1 MRFRI
6 LVNPPLLF
14 TLVLVAVLLIGLPIS
29 AHAGCGCDKP
39 APAPATVVPQAAFPG
54 MPVTLFHESFQMGQ
68 DWTVTFQNNTAL
80 VTVPATVV
88 LKRTLTDPIGARRVP
103 QLVVAVPNIAV
114 GPTRIT
120 AVREGFSFTV
130 LETSFTVIGKPVA
143 IAEQSGSFSVKKY
156 TTGVGA
162 DGTVYVSVAGLQGVC
177 QPMEFQIMLKGYPLR
192 FGMGDIAITNH
203 QGFFIDALDTESAD
217 HFAIYPSAGPM
228 SNTLDYFRHSFALYC
243 AAHQVGGAKEVD
255 SQDQNWHRDG
265 TAHTEYSTL
274 IFAIAGHFANGSLPS
289 PGRASFDLQ
298 LAAHI
303 GDNNEEW
310 AQERSEEGSLG
321 RVPSAPRR

>member
-1 MRFRI
+1 MRFLI
-6 LVNPPLLF
+6 LVNLPLFF
-14 TLVLVAVLLIGLPIS
+14 TPVLVAVLLIGLPIT
-29 AHAGCGCDKP
+29 AQAGCGCDKP
-39 APAPATVVPQAAFPG
+39 APAPAAVIPQAAFPG
-54 MPVTLFHESFQMGQ
+54 MPVTLVHESFQTGQ
-68 DWTVTFQNNTAL
+68 DWQVTFQNNAAL
-80 VTVPATVV
+80 VTVPAKVV
-88 LKRTLTDPIGARRVP
+88 LKQTLTDPTGATAVP
-103 QLVVAVPNIAV
+103 QLVVAVPNIAM

-120 AVREGFSFTV
+120 AVGAGVSFTV

-162 DGTVYVSVAGLQGVC
+162 DGTIYVSVAGLQGVC

-243 AAHQVGGAKEVD
+243 ANHQVGGAKEVN

-265 TAHTEYSTL
+265 TAHTDYSTL
-274 IFAIAGHFANGSLPS
+274 IFAIAGHFDNGSMAS
-289 PGRASFDLQ
+289 PGRASFDLH
-298 LAAHI
+298 LLAHI

-321 RVPSAPRR
+321 GLPPAREM